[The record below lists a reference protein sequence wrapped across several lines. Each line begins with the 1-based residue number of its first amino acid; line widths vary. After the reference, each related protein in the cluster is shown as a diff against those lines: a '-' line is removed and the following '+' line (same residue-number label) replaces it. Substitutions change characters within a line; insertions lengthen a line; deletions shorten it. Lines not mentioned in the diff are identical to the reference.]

1 MQREG
6 LDLLQFD
13 NLDSI
18 LLSRGF
24 DDSLAEEKKV
34 DSVDERS
41 HRPDDHPPP
50 GPMGIGALAAAAA
63 LKRQSPQSDE
73 PAPPQGPM
81 GIGALAA
88 AAALKRQT
96 PQSDEPAPSPGPMGI
111 GKLAAAAALKKQMAQ
126 SDEPAPPPGPMGI
139 GALAAAAAMKKR
151 SVQSDEPAP
160 PGPMGIGALAAAA
173 ALKKQSP
180 QCDEPAPPPGP
191 MGIGALAA
199 AAALKKQSK
208 DGGVQEDSSM
218 DEAVKEPAI
227 KDDPRFSKVRSS
239 LDFLSI
245 STSHS
250 HITYCSVLPNAKN
263 GEYLYH
269 AVFIYT
275 PI

>member
-1 MQREG
+1 
-6 LDLLQFD
+6 
-13 NLDSI
+13 
-18 LLSRGF
+18 
-24 DDSLAEEKKV
+24 
-34 DSVDERS
+34 
-41 HRPDDHPPP
+41 
-50 GPMGIGALAAAAA
+50 MGIGALAA
-63 LKRQSPQSDE
+63 S
-73 PAPPQGPM
+73 
-81 GIGALAA
+81 
-88 AAALKRQT
+88 
-96 PQSDEPAPSPGPMGI
+96 
-111 GKLAAAAALKKQMAQ
+111 AALKKQSAQ
-126 SDEPAPPPGPMGI
+126 SDET
-139 GALAAAAAMKKR
+139 
-151 SVQSDEPAP
+151 AP
-160 PGPMGIGALAAAA
+160 PGPMGF
-173 ALKKQSP
+173 
-180 QCDEPAPPPGP
+180 
-191 MGIGALAA
+191 GALAA